1 MQTETG
7 STSYVTSRGK
17 TSWLIVLLLL
27 VIGAG
32 AGVALLGVIAHKAEQ
47 GIWDRIA
54 SAVTGRKQT
63 EYRSQPS
70 VVEKI
75 QRLQRLETVVYTMDK
90 VVEGDRE
97 SLILPD
103 FLAGE
108 KLLLVAHGEVI
119 AGVDLGALQP
129 SDVEVS
135 GRKIHVRLPQAQIF
149 SARLDSAQTR
159 VYSRSTGLLIS
170 ADPNLES
177 EVRQKAEQQI
187 RESALADG
195 ILNKAAQNAGSTVKS
210 MLFTLGFESV
220 EVD

>member
-1 MQTETG
+1 MQTESG
-7 STSYVTSRGK
+7 SNSYVTSRG
-17 TSWLIVLLLL
+17 TTPWLIVLLLL

-32 AGVALLGVIAHKAEQ
+32 IGIASLGVIAHKAEQ

-54 SAVTGRKQT
+54 SVVTGRTQT

-75 QRLQRLETVVYTMDK
+75 QRLQRLETLVYTVDK

-119 AGVDLGALQP
+119 AGVDLGALKP

-159 VYSRSTGLLIS
+159 VYSRSTGLLVS

-187 RESALADG
+187 RESALTDG

-210 MLFTLGFESV
+210 MLLTLGFESV